1 MRLFGL
7 GPSHQEARKPQEA
20 ALFANKIQCAGC
32 IVQSGNGQLGK
43 QAQFQHDSPDFERLP
58 VLAWPVSACERWGG
72 IASDAANDSD
82 SEENRIACSV
92 KLGSSF
98 YNIVQIAR

>member
-1 MRLFGL
+1 MCACLDL
-7 GPSHQEARKPQEA
+7 VCLTRKPGSHRKPRCLQTKFNVRDVLYGQEMGNW
-20 ALFANKIQCAGC
+20 ANKPNFNMIHQTLSSC
-32 IVQSGNGQLGK
+32 L
-43 QAQFQHDSPDFERLP
+43 F
-58 VLAWPVSACERWGG
+58 WPVSACERWGG